1 MGHGKGLTWPV
12 RLEYVAPMN
21 RLHTTA
27 ERSLCRDHF
36 QGHILTIPIKA
47 NGKRNQNPADPQMAY
62 ARVWCPNLC

>member
-1 MGHGKGLTWPV
+1 
-12 RLEYVAPMN
+12 MN

-27 ERSLCRDHF
+27 ERSLCREHL

-47 NGKRNQNPADPQMAY
+47 KGKRNQNPADTQMAY